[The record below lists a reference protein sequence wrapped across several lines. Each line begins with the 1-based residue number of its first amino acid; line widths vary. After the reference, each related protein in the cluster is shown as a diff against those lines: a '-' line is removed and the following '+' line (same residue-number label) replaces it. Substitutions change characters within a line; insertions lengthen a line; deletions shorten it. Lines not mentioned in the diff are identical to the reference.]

1 MKKMAKK
8 SADTSA
14 QKSATTPAPKNRHK
28 YIFVVGGV
36 MSGVGKGIAT
46 SSMGT
51 LLQAKGFVVNLAKV
65 DPYLNVDAGTMNPTE
80 HGEVFVLNSGLET
93 DQDMGNYE
101 RFLNRDLS
109 VTDYMTSGMV
119 YKTVIE
125 RERNLGYKGKCIEA
139 IPHIRDEIVERFE
152 RAAEVNKSEISII
165 EIGGTVGDYQN
176 IMFIEAARVLK
187 IQHPEDVIFVMVSY
201 LPIPSTLG
209 EMKSRPTQNAV
220 HQLAGYGVYTDI
232 IIARSHV
239 PVDQKRKEKIAVA
252 CNIAADHVI
261 SAPDIDSVYDV
272 PLNFEKDKL
281 GDILMKTLKLVPRKN
296 KASSEGLREWKAFA
310 ESVRNG
316 KSEDGT
322 HAPMKKVN
330 IAIVGKYF
338 NTGDFVLT
346 DAYVSVLEAIKYSAY
361 SLGVKPVIHTVN
373 ARDYENEKGSNK
385 KIDFSALDQYDGI
398 IVPGGFG
405 ETGIEGKLAVI
416 RYAREKKIP
425 YFGLCYGMQLMTIE
439 YARNVLGL
447 VGATTAE
454 IDPKAPHLII
464 DIMPDQKAKLA
475 MGHYGGSMRLGSYPA
490 KLKAGT
496 VAAEAYGKMTI
507 EERHRHRYEVN
518 PAYIEQ
524 LEQGGKGL
532 VFSGTSPDGSLME
545 ITELPSSVHPFFL
558 GTQFHPE
565 FLARPL
571 RPHPLFTAF
580 IKASKKR
587 LG

>member
-1 MKKMAKK
+1 
-8 SADTSA
+8 
-14 QKSATTPAPKNRHK
+14 
-28 YIFVVGGV
+28 
-36 MSGVGKGIAT
+36 
-46 SSMGT
+46 
-51 LLQAKGFVVNLAKV
+51 
-65 DPYLNVDAGTMNPTE
+65 
-80 HGEVFVLNSGLET
+80 
-93 DQDMGNYE
+93 
-101 RFLNRDLS
+101 
-109 VTDYMTSGMV
+109 
-119 YKTVIE
+119 
-125 RERNLGYKGKCIEA
+125 
-139 IPHIRDEIVERFE
+139 
-152 RAAEVNKSEISII
+152 
-165 EIGGTVGDYQN
+165 
-176 IMFIEAARVLK
+176 
-187 IQHPEDVIFVMVSY
+187 
-201 LPIPSTLG
+201 
-209 EMKSRPTQNAV
+209 
-220 HQLAGYGVYTDI
+220 
-232 IIARSHV
+232 
-239 PVDQKRKEKIAVA
+239 
-252 CNIAADHVI
+252 
-261 SAPDIDSVYDV
+261 
-272 PLNFEKDKL
+272 
-281 GDILMKTLKLVPRKN
+281 
-296 KASSEGLREWKAFA
+296 
-310 ESVRNG
+310 
-316 KSEDGT
+316 
-322 HAPMKKVN
+322 MKKVN

-373 ARDYENEKGSNK
+373 ARDYENEKGGNK